1 MMKNKWGLYVH
12 VPFCLNKC
20 LYCDFYSET
29 DLSVLDEYVL
39 ALEKEMEFYS
49 GAGPEFDS
57 IYFGGGTPSIL
68 GGERV
73 SRIMEAIHKN
83 FKLSPESEI
92 TLEAN
97 PGAVTKSD
105 FSAFLASGI
114 TRLNFGVQSF
124 NDRHLKTLGRI
135 HSSSQAMEALEDARN
150 SGFAN
155 IGLDIIFAIPGQ
167 TFKDLGSDISRLSL
181 FSPEHVSCYSLTF
194 EEGTPFYGSL
204 KNGSIRQLC
213 DDDSAQMFIDAGE
226 MLSGHG
232 YRRYEVSNFGKIKS
246 GDDFFYSRHNM
257 KYWSHVPYIGLG
269 PAAHSFDGR
278 RRWWK
283 QRDIHSWIKQIQNG
297 EVPLDG
303 EEILSVCDL
312 MTESI
317 FLSLRTFSGLDTRG
331 FMHKYGFDI
340 GKRIRNN
347 VEFYEAEGFAVMD
360 AGRLILTEKG
370 FLAADAITREI
381 LSAAEEALS

>member
-29 DLSVLDEYVL
+29 DFSLLDEYVL
-39 ALEKEMEFYS
+39 ALEKEMAFYS
-49 GAGPEFDS
+49 GAGTEFDS
-57 IYFGGGTPSIL
+57 IYFGGGTPSVL

-73 SRIMEAIHKN
+73 SRLMDAVCRYFTI
-83 FKLSPESEI
+83 SPESEV

-97 PGAVTKSD
+97 PGAVTKGD

-135 HSSSQAMEALEDARN
+135 HSSSQAAEAVESARN

-155 IGLDIIFAIPGQ
+155 IGLDIIFGIPGQ
-167 TFKDLGSDISRLSL
+167 TFKDLENDISRLSL

-194 EEGTPFYGSL
+194 EEGTPFYNSL
-204 KNGSIRQLC
+204 KNGSIGQLC
-213 DDDSAQMFIDAGE
+213 EDDCAQMFIDVGE

-283 QRDIHSWIKQIQNG
+283 QRELHSWINQIKNN
-297 EVPLDG
+297 EIPVAG
-303 EEILSVCDL
+303 EEVLSVGDL

-317 FLSLRTFSGLDTRG
+317 FLSLRTSSGLDTRR
-331 FMHKYGFDI
+331 FMDKYGFDI
-340 GKRIRNN
+340 GKRIRDN

-360 AGRLILTEKG
+360 ADRLILTEKG
-370 FLAADAITREI
+370 FLAADAITRDI